1 MCTTGQCA
9 IHSIR
14 HAAHPGPEEFTD
26 DPHRA
31 QSRKAGPRLSSTLPN
46 TLEVTGLSCIWLET
60 QILKLERR
68 TYSYQQLEEILG
80 SARVP
85 GKLLETK
92 TGQLHLMSVRDSQER
107 RGRSQDNF
115 SKIGS
120 IYHLFN
126 WKAATTGLF
135 QASSETYN

>member
-1 MCTTGQCA
+1 MLPTRGLRSSQMT
-9 IHSIR
+9 HTEPS
-14 HAAHPGPEEFTD
+14 PEM
-26 DPHRA
+26 RA
-31 QSRKAGPRLSSTLPN
+31 PDFLPPSL
-46 TLEVTGLSCIWLET
+46 TLEAMGLSCIWLET

-107 RGRSQDNF
+107 RGWSQDNF

-135 QASSETYN
+135 QASSEAYD